1 MEGAMNKLEKPG
13 DEGRTRERRLIGWVK
28 TLAMLLVLLVAVS
41 ALVGG
46 MVMGRWRSTA
56 ESRDRVGGR
65 LPEFELVDQ
74 MGRTVR
80 REDMAGKWL
89 VVGFT
94 YTGCSFTCLGVSRTM
109 GRLQEL
115 GKDQPDLL
123 LVSFSLDPRTDT
135 PEVLRT
141 FGETMG
147 ARAERWW
154 FLTGKRDE
162 LYELIGGTFLD
173 KMPPGVP
180 SEMPGGFRNTER
192 LALVDPDGVV
202 RAWFSGMGQLIPDR
216 ILQTKERL
224 GTP

>member
-1 MEGAMNKLEKPG
+1 MNESDKPG
-13 DEGRTRERRLIGWVK
+13 NDGRTRERRLIGWVK
-28 TLAMLLVLLVAVS
+28 TLAMVLVLLVGVT

-46 MVMGRWRSTA
+46 MVMGRWRTA
-56 ESRDRVGGR
+56 TESRDRLGGR

-80 REDMAGKWL
+80 REDVAGKWL

-115 GKDQPDLL
+115 GKDQQDLL
-123 LVSFSLDPRTDT
+123 LVSFTLDPRTDT
-135 PEVLRT
+135 PEVLRA
-141 FGETMG
+141 FGETFG
-147 ARAERWW
+147 ARADRWL
-154 FLTGKRDE
+154 FLTGSRDK

-173 KMPPGVP
+173 PMPPGVP

-202 RAWFSGMGQLIPDR
+202 RAWFSGMGQLIPNH

>member
-1 MEGAMNKLEKPG
+1 MRDSEKS
-13 DEGRTRERRLIGWVK
+13 ENTGRTEERRLMGWVK
-28 TLAMLLVLLVAVS
+28 ALAMLLVLLVAVT
-41 ALVGG
+41 ALVAGL
-46 MVMGRWRSTA
+46 VISRGRTAA
-56 ESRDRVGGR
+56 ESMDRVGGR

-74 MGRTVR
+74 LGRTVR
-80 REDMAGKWL
+80 REDVSGKWL

-123 LVSFSLDPRTDT
+123 LVSFTLDPRTDT

-141 FGETMG
+141 FGETFG
-147 ARAERWW
+147 ARADRWL
-154 FLTGKRDE
+154 FLTGSRDR

-173 KMPPGVP
+173 PMPPGVP
-180 SEMPGGFRNTER
+180 SEMPGGFRGTER

-202 RAWFSGMGQLIPDR
+202 RAWFSGMGQLIPGQ

-224 GTP
+224 GKP